1 MSDFYELTVKEVISE
16 TADAKSIIFDIPTD
30 LKDTFTYKAGQYL
43 TLSFDINGKEER
55 RAYSMSSSPLEDNIK
70 VSVKRV
76 FKGIVSN
83 HINENIRS
91 GQKVRVMPPAGRFVV
106 DEAVSATTFYLI
118 GGGSGITPLLSIAK
132 TVLEDKSNSDVRL
145 LYGNKDEDNIIFHS
159 EIDAL
164 ASQYGDRFKVDHIL
178 AEPKKIKKKGIGGMF
193 SKAKTNWAGWTGM
206 PTSEVLTRFLDKH
219 TTTKASLFYI
229 CGPGAMM
236 DTAEQY
242 LLSKGYDD
250 SIINL
255 ERFSSPND
263 SKPAAAASSDA
274 TASTIK
280 VTLKGETFDVF
291 IPAGKTVLDSLL
303 AAGKVPPFS
312 CMTGACSTCC
322 AKLESGTVDMENCFG
337 LDNSDIEKGYILTC
351 QASPTSNDVA
361 INYDNI

>member
-1 MSDFYELTVKEVISE
+1 
-16 TADAKSIIFDIPTD
+16 
-30 LKDTFTYKAGQYL
+30 
-43 TLSFDINGKEER
+43 
-55 RAYSMSSSPLEDNIK
+55 
-70 VSVKRV
+70 
-76 FKGIVSN
+76 
-83 HINENIRS
+83 
-91 GQKVRVMPPAGRFVV
+91 
-106 DEAVSATTFYLI
+106 
-118 GGGSGITPLLSIAK
+118 
-132 TVLEDKSNSDVRL
+132 
-145 LYGNKDEDNIIFHS
+145 
-159 EIDAL
+159 
-164 ASQYGDRFKVDHIL
+164 
-178 AEPKKIKKKGIGGMF
+178 MF

-351 QASPTSNDVA
+351 QAVPTGEDVV
-361 INYDNI
+361 INYDDIQGIL